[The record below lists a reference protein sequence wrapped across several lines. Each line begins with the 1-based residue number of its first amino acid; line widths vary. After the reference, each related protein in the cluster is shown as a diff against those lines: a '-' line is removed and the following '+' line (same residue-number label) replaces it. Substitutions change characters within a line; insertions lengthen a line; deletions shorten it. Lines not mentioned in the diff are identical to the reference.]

1 MIEHRTAPDLLT
13 FEGILTR
20 HAEVRTTTAADGLHS
35 VPIVCLELLPI
46 DKAGKQDTRTCQ
58 AHIPYTDA
66 TRRQAEACAKVL
78 KKGMVVTVGGSTLRM
93 RLVLP
98 DAQIINSHTPS

>member
-1 MIEHRTAPDLLT
+1 MTSDADLVT

-20 HAEVRTTTAADGLHS
+20 HAEVRSTPAPDGLHS
-35 VPIVCLELLPI
+35 VPIVYLELLPI

-58 AHIPYTDA
+58 AHITYTDA

-93 RLVLP
+93 RLVLR
-98 DAQIINSHTPS
+98 DAQIINPKTEL